1 MSEKSKKK
9 PAAKKKVS
17 KQAPVEEQQSIVNA
31 EVVESPA
38 IEAEQTA
45 SDSLDK
51 PVKPKRKKTT
61 AVVKKVLSEEDI
73 DKIKKL
79 EMLKKR
85 IHKMTDN
92 FIQVVIDLKTI
103 HDEHLW
109 DRVLDKD
116 GNQIYHNFYTFMDA
130 EFGFKKAYYSRL
142 NDASDAYHWLEDK
155 DKELLAQVRTFRPA
169 FYEAFGKLPEGDR
182 IETLRTLIEDK
193 KQKQKGT
200 SLIRIWKKAHEGQ
213 TLSGEPKEPDVKK
226 QVEIALGILSRI
238 SLEKL
243 EGIELPVSSIKDS
256 ENLKNVIEYINGRIA
271 KSK

>member
-9 PAAKKKVS
+9 PATKKKEP
-17 KQAPVEEQQSIVNA
+17 KQAPVEEQSVVDA
-31 EVVESPA
+31 EMVESQA
-38 IEAEQTA
+38 IEAEQST
-45 SDSLDK
+45 SDLLDK
-51 PVKPKRKKTT
+51 PVKPKKKKNT
-61 AVVKKVLSEEDI
+61 AVVKKELSEEDI
-73 DKIKKL
+73 AKIKKL
-79 EMLKKR
+79 EELKKR
-85 IHKMTDN
+85 IHRMTDN

-103 HDEHLW
+103 QEEHLW
-109 DRVLDKD
+109 EKVLDKD

-142 NDASDAYHWLEDK
+142 NDASDAYHWLEVK
-155 DKELLAQVRTFRPA
+155 DNELLAQVKTFRPA

-226 QVEIALGILSRI
+226 QIEIALGILSRI
-238 SLEKL
+238 SPDKL
-243 EGIELPVSSIKDS
+243 KENDVLLDSLVKDNKELK
-256 ENLKNVIEYINGRIA
+256 EVIEYINGRIA